1 MLLIDTSVWIIVFRD
16 RSGQV
21 RQQLETLIANRQVLL
36 TRFTQLELLQGSLNE
51 QEWTLLSTYLETQD
65 YVELT
70 SQSWQAAARI
80 YYDLRRQGLTVA
92 IWWVGFGKP
101 ELSLAHP
108 TRHQVLIGLLWG
120 TIQQL
125 VIIPIQ
131 LFQSS
136 QASSTSSPSTNDP
149 LAEGVISIGLV
160 LLSVTY
166 PVFVEEG
173 VFRGFLLNSL
183 RPFLPQWGSIS
194 INGIL
199 FAIWHLNSYKLPTTL
214 IGGFLY
220 TWLALGYGFWSAV
233 IAHAW
238 LNSSGVFL
246 MLLGRW
252 LGII

>member
-1 MLLIDTSVWIIVFRD
+1 LYRLYSGWVIVK
-16 RSGQV
+16 
-21 RQQLETLIANRQVLL
+21 
-36 TRFTQLELLQGSLNE
+36 
-51 QEWTLLSTYLETQD
+51 TLLVEDMNLERTRNNH
-65 YVELT
+65 
-70 SQSWQAAARI
+70 QSVVAAALLFI
-80 YYDLRRQGLTVA
+80 AALPTVLIVRFFLPKIGYA
-92 IWWVGFGKP
+92 PAMFVGYAYMALATATWWVGFGKP

-149 LAEGVISIGLV
+149 LAGGVISIGLV

-183 RPFLPQWGSIS
+183 RPFLPQWGSIG

-214 IGGFLY
+214 IGGFLC
-220 TWLALGYGFWSAV
+220 TWLALRYGFWSAV

-238 LNSSGVFL
+238 LNSSGVVL